1 MLSEA
6 FCKEEDNMKLGI
18 GLVVLY
24 IFALILVSMPVA
36 AVFEVP
42 EGATIFESLGL
53 SETYDCN
60 TSKCQTKEVILQFAE
75 PSEIKIV
82 LYTFRS
88 EWMFNA
94 RIYVNG
100 LLATAKVIKS
110 GNQETTM
117 TIPGAFI
124 ETGENTIYLEFISY
138 NEYYKFSKFPITIA
152 PKSYILSTNGHIPP
166 LTPTPTP
173 TPTSAQMDTPG
184 FYIVNTQK
192 SSETAP
198 EINIEPINKQK
209 LSNTTVFLS
218 GSASSDSGIK
228 SVTVNGQYAG
238 TENWAL
244 PVDLSLGDGNIVII
258 ATGNDDNTTI
268 QNISLKSPSSDNSN
282 NNIIIIGAFIGA
294 IGSIVGAIITIFYN
308 KKKEK
313 KKTKKQSLNYK
324 LTPEEKNDQN
334 DEDRNKDSASFKE

>member
-1 MLSEA
+1 VKR
-6 FCKEEDNMKLGI
+6 FVKKEEDNMKLGI

-24 IFALILVSMPVA
+24 IFALILVSMPVT

-42 EGATIFESLGL
+42 EGAIVFESLGL

-60 TSKCQTKEVILQFAE
+60 TSKCQTKEVTLQFAE

-88 EWMFNA
+88 KWKFNT

-100 LLATAKVIKS
+100 LLATAKVIES

-124 ETGENTIYLEFISY
+124 EAGENTIYLEFISY

-152 PKSYILSTNGHIPP
+152 PKSYILSTNRPIPP

-173 TPTSAQMDTPG
+173 TSAPAQMDTPG
-184 FYIVNTQK
+184 FSIIDIQK

-198 EINIEPINKQK
+198 EINIETIKEQNLPNEKY
-209 LSNTTVFLS
+209 VLS
-218 GSASSDSGIK
+218 GSAYSDSGIK
-228 SVTVNGQYAG
+228 SVTVNGKYVG
-238 TENWAL
+238 TEHWSVN
-244 PVDLSLGDGNIVII
+244 LSGNNNTYILV
-258 ATGNDDNTTI
+258 TGNDGNTTLA
-268 QNISLKSPSSDNSN
+268 NISLADRSSEIERESWISKNFVILISLLSLLFGSG
-282 NNIIIIGAFIGA
+282 IIIK
-294 IGSIVGAIITIFYN
+294 II
-308 KKKEK
+308 KKYPHLIR
-313 KKTKKQSLNYK
+313 KKQK
-324 LTPEEKNDQN
+324 
-334 DEDRNKDSASFKE
+334 